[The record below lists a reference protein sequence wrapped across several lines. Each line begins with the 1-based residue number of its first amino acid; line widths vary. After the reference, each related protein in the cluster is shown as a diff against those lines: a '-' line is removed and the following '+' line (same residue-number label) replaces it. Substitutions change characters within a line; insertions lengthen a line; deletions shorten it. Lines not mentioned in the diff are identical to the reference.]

1 MSTKL
6 KNIDLLSHF
15 NIISQKLEST
25 PFSIISIQTLSN
37 IFNLSYK
44 ETIYILNEFIIHQQN
59 IDNIIIF
66 FLAELNEPSINEI
79 QQIIIPS
86 YFSLL
91 QDIIENKN
99 NTTLSLSVY
108 ALCKNHNDFALND
121 FTALFPKSEVISKYD
136 FDTIE
141 LINKPQITKEVTMTN
156 DDEDINHISQQVKQ
170 VNVNNEVK
178 PKKVNVFEDKDEN
191 YYKGF
196 VPKQKANKTKSKS
209 KSRSVSKERIVEE
222 KPKTKVTQSVINED
236 VEMKDDNVNE
246 GNVKEEKKRVKVIK
260 RVKETQVYQDEN
272 GYLLTQDVWVDKEVS
287 EDEDAKEVK
296 RPPPVIPPIQDAQ
309 KKRTKKR
316 EKAQG
321 SILSFL
327 SKV

>member
-6 KNIDLLSHF
+6 KNINILSHF

-59 IDNIIIF
+59 INDIIIF
-66 FLAELNEPSINEI
+66 FLAELSEPSTNEI

-86 YFSLL
+86 YSSLL

-141 LINKPQITKEVTMTN
+141 LINKPQIKKEITMTN
-156 DDEDINHISQQVKQ
+156 DDEDINHISQKVKQ

-222 KPKTKVTQSVINED
+222 KPKTKVTQSVISED
-236 VEMKDDNVNE
+236 VEMKDESVNE

-260 RVKETQVYQDEN
+260 RVKETQQYRDEK

-321 SILSFL
+321 SILSFFP
-327 SKV
+327 KA